1 MYTSTTHAPGTC
13 VEGLYV
19 SYFTVAKEPV
29 CTLQQH
35 TLQVHVTRGLYVSYF
50 TVAKEPGCTLQQ
62 HTLQVHV
69 LRGYMSLISLLLRSQ
84 CVHFNNTH
92 SRYMC

>member
-1 MYTSTTHAPGTC
+1 MSLISLLLRSQGAPSTTPTPGTC

-29 CTLQQH
+29 
-35 TLQVHVTRGLYVSYF
+35 G
-50 TVAKEPGCTLQQ
+50 TLQQ

-84 CVHFNNTH
+84 CVHFNNTR